1 MPSEASSR
9 PPPPAGRSVSPG
21 APAASVAPWS
31 GPPPLATYRIQLT
44 ATFGFDAATD
54 LLDHLV
60 DLGVSHVYLSPVL
73 QAVPGSRHGY
83 DVIDPHLVDL
93 DRGGEHAFRRLAD
106 TAHDR
111 GLGVLLDIVPNHLA
125 ADPRS
130 PAWAD
135 VLRHGRASGM
145 ARWFDLG
152 WAHGTVDVPDRL
164 LLPILGDDLDVVVAA
179 GDVRLG
185 RTGHDLVLRVYD
197 QCLPLCDESVAEIV
211 DAVASA
217 LEATAGPEGA
227 DEPDAAGGSDRRR
240 FATLAHA
247 FQQRMLDADH
257 GGSPADDHRVVC
269 ILGGLAD
276 HSAEIG
282 NEIDALLAAMSSDPG
297 TLDWV
302 LERQHYRLAH
312 WREARTRL
320 DRRRFFDVAE
330 LVGVRQEDPDVFA
343 ATHTRVLNMVAAGQV
358 DGLRVDHPDGLADPT
373 GYLQRLRHEIGDRW
387 LVVEKILVGNE
398 TVPGSWPVDG
408 TTGYEQAAALDRL
421 FVVPAAEVAMT
432 EFVTT
437 VAHGGSGD
445 NAAPPSLDAVVRDAK
460 QDALAQL
467 FETEL
472 RRLTALGLL
481 VAHQRMGSAGSADGE
496 VGENGES
503 GESGEPDEIGETD
516 VRRALVALVVACPV
530 YRTYVRDG
538 QVAGGRDRRVLD
550 EMFASAAA
558 MLSADGVVG
567 DASDAGDAGAAGA
580 DGEARSAVA
589 TLQRF
594 RPVFDHAERTATE
607 ESFVVRL
614 QQLTAAVT
622 AKGVEDTAF
631 YRLPRLVSLC
641 EVGADPR
648 RWSIDVDEFHAQ
660 RARTAAI
667 APLGMAATSTHDSKR
682 SADAR
687 ARLTALT
694 EIPDRWIEAAS
705 TVATRLD
712 ELIGADRRD
721 PLVDLQ
727 LVQLVL
733 AAHPADVDR
742 LTPVAVK
749 AAREAK
755 RRTSWLRPSAS
766 YEADVAETI
775 RVLVTDPVCRRALD
789 PLLDDLVPRGRRVS
803 LASLLLTLAGPGVPD
818 LYQGSLGWRTALADP
833 DNRADPDVAV
843 ERELLRRAVAAGA
856 DSWSASAIATD
867 EFGVAKAHL
876 VRTAL
881 LVRRAHPMSYA
892 PGSTY
897 APLVP
902 GGRAAPHV
910 ISHTMVPAHGRPEVV
925 VVAVRWSSALHDGG
939 GWGDTFV
946 DLPDGAWRD
955 ALVGDAVSHRGR
967 TTLAALVGDRPGALL
982 HRV

>member
-1 MPSEASSR
+1 MPSDASSHPS
-9 PPPPAGRSVSPG
+9 PPEGPSSRSVASL
-21 APAASVAPWS
+21 ASVEPWS
-31 GPPPLATYRIQLT
+31 GPAPLATYRIQLT
-44 ATFGFDAATD
+44 ASFGFDAATD

-60 DLGVSHVYLSPVL
+60 DIGVSHVYLSPVL

-93 DRGGEHAFRRLAD
+93 DRGGEHSFRRLTD
-106 TAHDR
+106 TAHER
-111 GLGVLLDIVPNHLA
+111 GLGVMLDIVPNHLA

-135 VLRHGRASGM
+135 VLRHGRSSGM

-164 LLPILGDDLDVVVAA
+164 LLPILGDELDVVVAA

-185 RTGHDLVLRVYD
+185 RTGHDLVLWVYD

-217 LEATAGPEGA
+217 LEATAGPGGA
-227 DEPDAAGGSDRRR
+227 DEPDEAGGADRRR
-240 FATLAHA
+240 FATLAHG

-257 GGSPADDHRVVC
+257 VGSPADDHRVVC
-269 ILGGLAD
+269 VLGGIAD

-282 NEIDALLAAMSSDPG
+282 HEIDALLAAMSSDPG

-320 DRRRFFDVAE
+320 DRRRFFDVAD
-330 LVGVRQEDPDVFA
+330 LVGVRQEDPDVFT
-343 ATHTRVLNMVAAGQV
+343 ATHVRLLNMVAAGQV

-373 GYLQRLRHEIGDRW
+373 GYLHRLRHEIGDRW
-387 LVVEKILVGNE
+387 LVVEKILVGGE
-398 TVPGSWPVDG
+398 TLPGSWPVDG
-408 TTGYEQAAALDRL
+408 TTGYDQAAALDRV
-421 FVVPAAEVAMT
+421 FVVPTAEAAMT
-432 EFVTT
+432 AHAAA
-437 VAHGGSGD
+437 VACAADGDAAAAVPLAELVRGS
-445 NAAPPSLDAVVRDAK
+445 K

-481 VAHQRMGSAGSADGE
+481 VAHQRA
-496 VGENGES
+496 GES
-503 GESGEPDEIGETD
+503 GESGAGVDGVDEVDESN
-516 VRRALVALVVACPV
+516 VRRALGALVVACPV
-530 YRTYVRDG
+530 YRTYVRPERAAD
-538 QVAGGRDRRVLD
+538 ARDQHVLA
-550 EMFASAAA
+550 EMFALAATMLGEDGAAVA
-558 MLSADGVVG
+558 ML
-567 DASDAGDAGAAGA
+567 
-580 DGEARSAVA
+580 
-589 TLQRF
+589 QRV
-594 RPVFDHAERTATE
+594 RPVFDHADRTATE

-641 EVGADPR
+641 EVGADPLQ
-648 RWSIDVDEFHAQ
+648 WSIEVDEFHAR
-660 RARTAAI
+660 RAHTAATT
-667 APLGMAATSTHDSKR
+667 PLGMVATSTHDSKR

-694 EIPDRWIEAAS
+694 EIPDRWIAAAS
-705 TVATRLD
+705 TVADRLD
-712 ELIGADRRD
+712 ELLGPERRD
-721 PLVDLQ
+721 PVVDLQ

-733 AAHPADVDR
+733 AAHPAGVDR
-742 LTPVAVK
+742 LAPVAVK

-755 RRTSWLRPSAS
+755 RRTSWLRPSEP
-766 YEADVAETI
+766 YEADVEETI
-775 RVLVTDPVCRRALD
+775 SVLVSDPVCRQALD
-789 PLLDDLVPRGRRVS
+789 PLLAELVVRGRRIS
-803 LASLLLTLAGPGVPD
+803 LASLLLALAGPGVPD
-818 LYQGSLGWRTALADP
+818 LYQGSLGWQTTLADP
-833 DNRADPDVAV
+833 DNRADPDVAA
-843 ERELLRRAVAAGA
+843 ERELLRRASTAGGA
-856 DSWSASAIATD
+856 SWATAAIATD
-867 EFGVAKAHL
+867 DLGVAKAHL

-881 LVRRAHPMSYA
+881 MVRRDHPDSFS

-902 GGRAAPHV
+902 GGRRASHV
-910 ISHTMVPAHGRPEVV
+910 IAHTMVPAHGRPEVV
-925 VVAVRWSSALHDGG
+925 VVAVRWSSALLDAG
-939 GWGDTFV
+939 GWADTFV
-946 DLPDGAWRD
+946 DLPDGDWRD
-955 ALVGDAVSHRGR
+955 ALADDTAILRGR
-967 TTLAALVGDRPGALL
+967 TTLDTLVADRPGALL